1 MKYGI
6 YYAYWEK
13 EWGGQF
19 VPYVEKCKRLGF
31 DVLEVAC
38 GAFHLENDQFFKE
51 LRAAADA
58 NGMILTG
65 GYGPRPEHNLAS
77 KDEAA
82 VEKAFGFY
90 ADIFRKMEIAGI
102 DRIGGALY
110 SYWPVD
116 FGAPMDKE
124 GDTMRSI
131 ARMQRLAD
139 MAADHGITLGMES
152 LNRFEGYMINE
163 CYEAIDYVK
172 AVNKPNVKVML
183 DTFHM
188 NIEEDDMV
196 SAILLAGDKLG
207 HFHVGENNRRLPGK
221 GGMDWY
227 RIGAALRQIGY
238 NKNVVM
244 EPFVNMG
251 GGVGSDIKI
260 WRDLSGSATM
270 ERLDMDAKNS
280 VDFLRYV
287 FSGPYSDYR
296 K

>member
-38 GAFHLENDQFFKE
+38 GAFHLEDDRFFRE

-77 KDEAA
+77 RDEAA
-82 VEKAFGFY
+82 VEKAFDFY

-116 FGAPMDKE
+116 FSAPMDKP
-124 GDTMRSI
+124 GDTARSI

-139 MAADHGITLGMES
+139 MAADHGIMLCMES

-163 CYEAIDYVK
+163 AYEAIDYVK
-172 AVNKPNVKVML
+172 AVDRPNVKVML

-188 NIEEDDMV
+188 NIEEDSLTD
-196 SAILLAGDKLG
+196 AIRQAGPLLG
-207 HFHVGENNRRLPGK
+207 HFHVGEANRRCPRPGGRFDWAEIGQALK
-221 GGMDWY
+221 QINYGGY
-227 RIGAALRQIGY
+227 
-238 NKNVVM
+238 VVM
-244 EPFVNMG
+244 EPFVTMG
-251 GGVGSDIKI
+251 GQVGKDISI
-260 WRDLSGSATM
+260 WRDLSHGATE
-270 ERLDMDAKNS
+270 ERLDQDASAS
-280 VDFLRYV
+280 VAYLRKV
-287 FSGPYSDYR
+287 MG
-296 K
+296 